1 MQMHLESSRESRPTA
16 VAECDELQQLESQVA
31 RATRAFLEQQERVNG
46 SFASLAEARTA
57 IEAAD
62 MLEQNLQQ
70 ARRRMLM
77 HREQHHCA

>member
-1 MQMHLESSRESRPTA
+1 MQMHLEGGRGSRPTA
-16 VAECDELQQLESQVA
+16 VAECDELQQLEAQVA

-62 MLEQNLQQ
+62 MLEQSLQQ
-70 ARRRMLM
+70 ARRRMAM